1 MKKVVSYLTR
11 QNAFITKR
19 TKWVVIPIFILF
31 SVAMFA
37 QSTLKKG
44 RIADQTIATNTT
56 NDVPL
61 NIKKPQQLGSGVPLA
76 SPSPFVNGFE
86 NFKPLVAKKP
96 SITNDALQVMR
107 DADDDIIMIKGFA
120 DKNTDAGRNTERRVQ
135 DYLTAINAELRL
147 TNAANEFRIVKTETD
162 DLGIEHVRL
171 QQKINNIDVYGAEI
185 ILHGKKQ
192 QFDVMNG
199 RFYPTPTVKNLTPG
213 ISERAAQDFAE
224 IELKKQGITTHGLHQ
239 KLAFA
244 GENKAE
250 LVIYHKDR
258 NKTAEALAWHLTLH
272 PNTLQRFEY
281 FIDAQ
286 TGTVIHFF
294 NHTCNFVGE
303 ICAHN
308 HEVEEVL
315 PPVDGPVTVNDA
327 IDLFGVPRILN
338 THIVGSTYY
347 MIDSKRTMF
356 STAKSK
362 MPNEPVGAIWTL
374 DAFNNS
380 PEKSTF
386 NYDHVKS
393 TNNTWSNKTAVSAHY
408 NGGIAYD
415 YFKKT
420 HNLESINGKGGT
432 IISFIN
438 IAEKNGASMENAFW
452 NGDAM
457 FYGNGGSAF
466 LSLARGLDVAGH
478 EMSHGVIQET
488 AGLEYQGESGAMN
501 ESFADIF
508 GAMIDRNDW
517 QVGEDV
523 VKKTAF
529 PSGALR
535 DLSNPNNGGASLN
548 DPGWQPKNVSEQ
560 YKGSQDN
567 GGVHIN
573 SGIPNFVFYKFATA
587 TTKEKA
593 EKVFYTALTKY
604 LVKSSKFI
612 DLRAG
617 VIQAA
622 TDIHGANSAEVTQ
635 AKAAFDAVG
644 IGGGGSTT
652 GDNYQTNVGVNPG
665 TDFVAYNNNDYL
677 GINILDVAKNT
688 SIKVSNSNVSSRTSI
703 TDNGGE
709 MVYIANK
716 KPYLIAFDWTKG
728 TATAEEALDDQA
740 IYKNVVISKN
750 GNLLAVTT
758 LPDNNKITVYDFS
771 KNPVTDKTFT
781 LYNPTYTQ
789 GVSTGDVQFSDAL
802 EFDITGEYLMYD
814 AFSSVKGTSG
824 NIEYWDIGFLRVY
837 DNKAKN
843 FGDGKIEK
851 LFSDLPEQTSV
862 GNPQFSKN
870 SPHIITFDYVDE
882 YEKKS
887 YIESVN
893 LQTGKIGKIHEYK
906 GVDYGFPV
914 FSRKDDKIIF
924 EDEDF
929 LGNYMATID
938 LNTDKISPKAGTFK
952 IIKDNTRF
960 PMWFSNGVRKLNV
973 GTNDNI
979 LDEVKI
985 YPNPF
990 DEAFTIE
997 ANELLENKNVEI
1009 FDLLGKKVAEQR
1021 LSIGKNNISLDNAPN
1036 GTYILKVGNATKKL
1050 IKM

>member
-1 MKKVVSYLTR
+1 M
-11 QNAFITKR
+11 
-19 TKWVVIPIFILF
+19 PIFILF
-31 SVAMFA
+31 SVAIFA
-37 QSTLKKG
+37 QSKFKNK
-44 RIADQTIATNTT
+44 IATEENTATNTAV
-56 NDVPL
+56 DVPI
-61 NIKKPQQLGSGVPLA
+61 NIKKPTNLGTGVPLA
-76 SPSPFVNGFE
+76 SPSPFANGLE
-86 NFKPLVAKKP
+86 NFKPLAAKKP
-96 SITNDALQVMR
+96 TITNNALQVMR
-107 DADDDIIMIKGFA
+107 DADGEIIMIKGLA
-120 DKNTDAGRNTERRVQ
+120 DENTDANRNTERRVQ

-147 TNAANEFRIVKTETD
+147 NNAANEFRITQNETD
-162 DLGIEHVRL
+162 EFGIEHVRL
-171 QQKINNIDVYGAEI
+171 QQKLNNVDIYGGEI
-185 ILHGKKQ
+185 ILHGKNK

-199 RFYPTPTVKNLTPG
+199 RFYPTPTIKNLTPT
-213 ISERAAQDFAE
+213 ISERSAQDFVE
-224 IELKKQGITTHGLHQ
+224 IELKKQGVATHGLHQ

-244 GENKAE
+244 GKNKAK
-250 LVIYHKDR
+250 LVIYHKDK

-281 FIDAQ
+281 FVDAQ
-286 TGTVIHFF
+286 TGAVIHFF

-303 ICAHN
+303 ICAHH

-315 PPVDGPVTVNDA
+315 PPVDGPATVNDA
-327 IDLFGVPRILN
+327 IDLLGVPRTLN
-338 THIVGSTYY
+338 THIIGSTYY

-362 MPNEPVGAIWTL
+362 LPDEPVGAIWTL
-374 DAFNNS
+374 DAFNDS

-386 NYDHVKS
+386 SYDHVKS
-393 TNNTWSNKTAVSAHY
+393 TNNAWSNKTAVSAHY

-420 HNLESINGKGGT
+420 HNRESINGKGGT
-432 IISFIN
+432 IISLIN

-466 LSLARGLDVAGH
+466 SPLARGLDVAGH

-548 DPGWQPKNVSEQ
+548 DPGWQPKSVSEQ
-560 YKGSQDN
+560 YKGTQDN

-573 SGIPNFVFYKFATA
+573 SGITNFAYYKFATA

-593 EKVFYTALTKY
+593 EKVFYNTLIKY

-617 VIQAA
+617 VVQSA
-622 TDIHGANSAEVTQ
+622 TDIYGANSAEVTQ
-635 AKAAFDAVG
+635 VKAAFDAVG
-644 IGGGGSTT
+644 IGGGGNAT

-688 SIKVSNSNVSSRTSI
+688 SIKVSSSKISSRTSV

-709 MVYIANK
+709 MVYISNK
-716 KPYLIAFDWTKG
+716 KPYLINFDWTKNPPF
-728 TATAEEALDDQA
+728 TPEKSLADQT
-740 IYKNVVISKN
+740 IFKNVVISKN

-758 LPDNNKITVYDFS
+758 LPDDNKITVFDFS
-771 KNPVTDKTFT
+771 KNPTTQKTFT

-789 GVSTGDVQFSDAL
+789 GVSTGNVQFSDAL

-814 AFSSVKGTSG
+814 AYNDIKGKSG
-824 NIEYWDIGFLRVY
+824 NIKYWDIGFLRVY

-851 LFSDLPEQTSV
+851 LFADLPEQTSV

-870 SPHIITFDYVDE
+870 SPYIITFDYIDE

-887 YIESVN
+887 YIESAN
-893 LQTGKIGKIHEYK
+893 LQTGKTGTLHTYS
-906 GVDYGFPV
+906 GAQFGFPV
-914 FSRKDDKIIF
+914 FSRKDDKVIF

-929 LGNYMATID
+929 LGNYMATVD
-938 LNTDKISPKAGTFK
+938 LNTDKLSPKANTFK
-952 IIKDNTRF
+952 ILKDNTRF

-973 GTNDNI
+973 GTEDN
-979 LDEVKI
+979 LLTGVKI

-990 DEAFTIE
+990 DATFTIE
-997 ANELLENKNVEI
+997 ANEVLDNKNVEI
-1009 FDLLGKKVAEQR
+1009 FDVLGKKITEQR
-1021 LSIGKNNISLDNAPN
+1021 LFIGKNNINLDNAPN
-1036 GTYILKVGNATKKL
+1036 GTYILKVGNSTKKL